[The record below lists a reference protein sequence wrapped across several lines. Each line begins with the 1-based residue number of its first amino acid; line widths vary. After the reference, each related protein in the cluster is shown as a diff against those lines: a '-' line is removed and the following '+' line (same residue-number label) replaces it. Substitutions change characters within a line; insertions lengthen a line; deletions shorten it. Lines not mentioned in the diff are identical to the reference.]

1 MVGKTT
7 IVHKLQ
13 KSTIREE
20 YNNEDTQ
27 RQRPL
32 ILFFATRGGY
42 IGGNNLSSSSSPH
55 AAVTVEATTSHTHS
69 LSLSRSI
76 HTHYTTNFTKCNNN
90 ILCPRSYLYIYDFR
104 VIYMSVLSNQ
114 SVGSEPG
121 LRSSSSP

>member
-32 ILFFATRGGY
+32 ILFFATLGGYRGG
-42 IGGNNLSSSSSPH
+42 NDL
-55 AAVTVEATTSHTHS
+55 TLS
-69 LSLSRSI
+69 LSLMLC
-76 HTHYTTNFTKCNNN
+76 THALYTNFTKVFNN
-90 ILCPRSYLYIYDFR
+90 LLY
-104 VIYMSVLSNQ
+104 Q
-114 SVGSEPG
+114 
-121 LRSSSSP
+121 